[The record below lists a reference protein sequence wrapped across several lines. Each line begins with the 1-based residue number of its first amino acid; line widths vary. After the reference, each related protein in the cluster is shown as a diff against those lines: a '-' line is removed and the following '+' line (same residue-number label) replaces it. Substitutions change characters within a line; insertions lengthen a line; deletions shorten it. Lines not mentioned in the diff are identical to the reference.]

1 MSQESLEQII
11 DRWEDTIKR
20 LDEAG
25 TNKDL
30 PLKTTIVLAAGCAR
44 LELCLK
50 DIKEYRDSLLKNNQS
65 DVKRE

>member
-1 MSQESLEQII
+1 MKQII

-30 PLKTTIVLAAGCAR
+30 PLKTTIVLAAGCTQ

-50 DIKEYRDSLLKNNQS
+50 DIKEYRDSLLKIGQA
-65 DVKRE
+65 DVKGE